1 MASATAKTSS
11 TATTAVKQE
20 ISTTTAEA
28 MKEPSPE
35 VPIFLRKTYHMI
47 STCDP
52 DIACWSDDGETF
64 VVKDLVVF
72 ERTIIPQF
80 FKHSK
85 FTSFVRQL
93 NFYSFRKI
101 KNADTIR
108 IDPELEAATANY
120 WRFRHEYFRKDKPD
134 LLTKI
139 KRMNGPKSGSTSG
152 TGTTSSSAAA
162 AAKVVSAVTSSS
174 SGVASNANAQQ
185 LSPQPDGVASS
196 ISAIGSSGGSSSEV
210 LTLKKRIEEMSKNI
224 NELTAMVNKVSL
236 RQEEHEKILEPPA
249 VPGTKRPKIY
259 QQGEGEET
267 KEEFVAMPLPDDRPD
282 EMLSNMEIDDALG
295 ALEPLVPDPIIS
307 LPSPAVLSSRSSSN
321 ETDSDFVDQ
330 LFTTFQEEYGTEDPF
345 RMDDGLLPPPIDIR
359 PPQKEQDRDESNRPD
374 PELMRRLGDALMLLP
389 REIQE
394 MIVDKLIAAI
404 TRTDFGVAPAPKEA
418 MKVAK
423 QGKAI
428 QTEVPASPTTTTAV
442 MTDFGIADD
451 MPLAAATLAA
461 LLHQY
466 NSHMSSGKTGPKNVS
481 EKSIPVIP
489 VHA

>member
-1 MASATAKTSS
+1 MCSL
-11 TATTAVKQE
+11 Q
-20 ISTTTAEA
+20 
-28 MKEPSPE
+28 
-35 VPIFLRKTYHMI
+35 
-47 STCDP
+47 
-52 DIACWSDDGETF
+52 
-64 VVKDLVVF
+64 
-72 ERTIIPQF
+72 
-80 FKHSK
+80 
-85 FTSFVRQL
+85 QL

-120 WRFRHEYFRKDKPD
+120 WRFRHEYFRKDKPE

-152 TGTTSSSAAA
+152 TATNSSSAAA
-162 AAKVVSAVTSSS
+162 AKSVSTVTSSS
-174 SGVASNANAQQ
+174 NGVASNANSQQ
-185 LSPQPDGVASS
+185 LSPQPDGVTSS
-196 ISAIGSSGGSSSEV
+196 ISAIGSSSIGGSSSSEV

-249 VPGTKRPKIY
+249 VPGIKRPKIY
-259 QQGEGEET
+259 QPGEET
-267 KEEFVAMPLPDDRPD
+267 KEEFVALPLPGDRPD

-295 ALEPLVPDPIIS
+295 ALEPLVPDSIIS

-321 ETDSDFVDQ
+321 ETDSDFVDE
-330 LFTTFQEEYGTEDPF
+330 LFTTFQEEYGVEDPF

-374 PELMRRLGDALMLLP
+374 PELMRRLSDALMLLP

-423 QGKAI
+423 QGKAV

-466 NSHMSSGKTGPKNVS
+466 NSHMSSGKSVPKNVS

>member
-1 MASATAKTSS
+1 M
-11 TATTAVKQE
+11 
-20 ISTTTAEA
+20 
-28 MKEPSPE
+28 
-35 VPIFLRKTYHMI
+35 
-47 STCDP
+47 
-52 DIACWSDDGETF
+52 
-64 VVKDLVVF
+64 VKDPLVF

-120 WRFRHEYFRKDKPD
+120 WRFRHEYFRKDKPE

-152 TGTTSSSAAA
+152 TGTNGSSAFA
-162 AAKVVSAVTSSS
+162 AAKAVSTVTSNSS
-174 SGVASNANAQQ
+174 VPSNANAQQ
-185 LSPQPDGVASS
+185 LSPQPDGVTSS
-196 ISAIGSSGGSSSEV
+196 ISAIGSSISSSGSSSEV

-224 NELTAMVNKVSL
+224 HELTAMVNKVSL

-249 VPGTKRPKIY
+249 VPGMKRPKIY
-259 QQGEGEET
+259 QQGAGEEV

-295 ALEPLVPDPIIS
+295 ALEPLVPDAIIS
-307 LPSPAVLSSRSSSN
+307 LPSPVVLSSRSSSN

-330 LFTTFQEEYGTEDPF
+330 LFTTFQEEYNAEDPF
-345 RMDDGLLPPPIDIR
+345 RIDDGLLPPPIDIR

-374 PELMRRLGDALMLLP
+374 PELMRRLSDALMLLP

-466 NSHMSSGKTGPKNVS
+466 NSHMSSGKSGHKNVS